1 MSTRNNSTACQTVKA
16 LALFLMLVMLTAA
29 WPTAARAQNSKQ
41 FDIPFQKHVLPNGLT
56 VILHEDHKAPIVAFN
71 VWYHVGSKN
80 EKPGKTGFAHLFEH
94 LMFNGSEHYNDDFF
108 KALQKVGTTDING
121 TTNEDRTN
129 YFETVPVPALD
140 LVLWL
145 ESDRMGHL
153 KGAIDQA
160 KLDEQRG
167 VVQNELR
174 QYANEPYAVAEELL
188 AKALFPA
195 GHPYSW
201 TVGGSIEDLDR
212 ASLQDVHD
220 WFATYYGPNN
230 AVVVIAG
237 DINPAEVLEKV
248 KKYFGSI
255 PPSPPV
261 ARHTAWVAKRSGEQR
276 QRVQD
281 RVSQARIYLA
291 WNIPQWGTA
300 EADYLDLAS
309 SILGEGKNSRLYKR
323 LVYDEQIASSVS
335 AYVDLR
341 EIAGIFFITADAK
354 PGVEISRLEQA
365 IKEELVRFL
374 KDGPEPGELERVR
387 TGYLTEFI
395 RGVEKIGGF
404 SGKCDLLAR
413 SQVFGGRPDYYREI
427 LRHVGEA
434 TTQAIRETARRWLSD
449 GLYVLEIHPYPQL
462 SAAQTD
468 VDRSQRPEPSAVPE
482 ARFPEIQ
489 KATLSNGL
497 KIILAER
504 HTIPYVRLGLMVDAG
519 YAADQLALP
528 GTAYFAMQM
537 LDEGTARRNSLQVS
551 EELARLGAELGASS
565 ALDFSYVSL
574 GVLKENLDKAL
585 DIYADV
591 ILNPAF
597 PEADFQRLKKIQLA
611 RIQQEKFSP
620 TTLAIR
626 VLPKLIFG
634 EGHAYSNPLTGSG
647 YEQTVQKITR
657 EDLKKFHQTWFKP
670 NHSTLVVTGDIT
682 MAEIK
687 PRLENIFK
695 DWRPGEIPRKNLAAV
710 KSRSKPAVYLIDKPG
725 APQSMVMAGLPVPS
739 PADPDDLA
747 IDLMNFIFGGDFVSR
762 INMNIRENKHWSYGA
777 FSVILPARAQRPFIV
792 VAPVQL
798 DKTRETIQELTAE
811 MEGLLGQKPVTRE
824 EFQNALSS
832 RINQL
837 PGQWETMAA
846 VENSLVELANFKL
859 PDDYFRKYAGRL
871 RQLKIEDINRAARK
885 VLQAGSAVWVV
896 VGDRSRIEKSLR
908 ELGLGEIVFLDGDGN
923 LIK

>member
-1 MSTRNNSTACQTVKA
+1 MNNQRNVPIQLTIRA
-16 LALFLMLVMLTAA
+16 LIFLLIVVLLSGA
-29 WPTAARAQNSKQ
+29 WPIAARAQSSKEI
-41 FDIPFQKHVLPNGLT
+41 DIPFQKHVLPNGLT

-174 QYANEPYAVAEELL
+174 QYANEPYSVAEELL
-188 AKALFPA
+188 ARALFPA

-237 DINPAEVLEKV
+237 DINPKEVLEKV
-248 KKYFGSI
+248 TRYFGSI

-261 ARHTAWVAKRSGEQR
+261 ARHTAWVARRTGEQR
-276 QRVQD
+276 QKVED
-281 RVSQARIYLA
+281 RVSQARLYLA

-335 AYVDLR
+335 AFVDLR
-341 EIAGIFFITADAK
+341 EIAGVFFIMADLR
-354 PGVEISRLEQA
+354 PGVELARLEQA

-374 KDGPEPGELERVR
+374 KDGPEPGELARVK
-387 TGYLTEFI
+387 TGYLTNFV
-395 RGVEKIGGF
+395 RGIEKIGGF
-404 SGKCDLLAR
+404 SGKCDILAR
-413 SQVFGGRPDYYREI
+413 SQVFGGRPDYYKEN
-427 LRHVGEA
+427 LKHVREA
-434 TTQAIRETARRWLSD
+434 TTQVIRETAARWLSD
-449 GLYVLEIHPYPQL
+449 GLYVLEVHPYPQL
-462 SAAQTD
+462 SASQTD
-468 VDRSQRPEPSAVPE
+468 VDRSRMPEPATAPE

-537 LDEGTARRNSLQVS
+537 LDEGTARRTSLQVS
-551 EELARLGAELGASS
+551 EELAQLGAELGASS

-574 GVLKENLDKAL
+574 GVLKENLDRAL

-597 PEADFQRLKKIQLA
+597 PEADFQRLKKIQIA
-611 RIQQEKFSP
+611 RIQQEKFAP

-634 EGHAYSNPLTGSG
+634 EGHAYGNPLTGTG

-670 NHSTLVVTGDIT
+670 NHSTLVITGDIT
-682 MAEIK
+682 LAEIK
-687 PRLENIFK
+687 PRLEKIFQN
-695 DWRPGEIPRKNLAAV
+695 WRPGDIPRKNLAAV
-710 KSRSKPAVYLIDKPG
+710 RPRSKPAVYLIDKPG
-725 APQSMVMAGLPVPS
+725 APQSMVMAGLPAPS

-747 IDLMNFIFGGDFVSR
+747 IDLMNFILGGDFVSR

-777 FSVILPARAQRPFIV
+777 FSVILPARAQRAFIA

-798 DKTRETIQELTAE
+798 DKTKETIQELTAE
-811 MEGLLGQKPVTRE
+811 MEGLLGKKPVTGE
-824 EFQNALSS
+824 EFRNALSS

-846 VENSLVELANFKL
+846 VENSLVEMANFRL
-859 PDDYFRKYAGRL
+859 PDDYFQKYAGRIS
-871 RQLKIEDINRAARK
+871 QLKIEDINRAARK
-885 VLQAGSAVWVV
+885 VLQPASLVWVV
-896 VGDRSRIEKSLR
+896 VGDRNKVEKPLR
-908 ELGLGEIVFLDGDGN
+908 ELGLGEIVYLDGDGN
-923 LIK
+923 PVK

>member
-1 MSTRNNSTACQTVKA
+1 MNNRRNFLIRPVLIPIA
-16 LALFLMLVMLTAA
+16 LVLIFVLLAGA
-29 WPTAARAQNSKQ
+29 WSAPARAQGTKEIN
-41 FDIPFQKHVLPNGLT
+41 IPYEKHVLPNGLT

-108 KALQKVGTTDING
+108 KALQQFGTTDING

-129 YFETVPVPALD
+129 YFETVPVSALD

-174 QYANEPYAVAEELL
+174 QYANEPYSIAEELM

-212 ASLQDVHD
+212 ASLQDVQD

-237 DINPAEVLEKV
+237 DINPPEVLEKV

-276 QRVQD
+276 QKVED

-309 SILGEGKNSRLYKR
+309 SILGQGKNSRLYKR
-323 LVYDEQIASSVS
+323 LVYEEQIASSIS
-335 AYVDLR
+335 AFVDLR
-341 EIAGIFFITADAK
+341 EIAGIFFITADAR
-354 PGVEISRLEQA
+354 PGVDLTRLEQA
-365 IKEELVRFL
+365 IKEELARFL
-374 KDGPEPGELERVR
+374 KDGPEPGELRRVR
-387 TGYLTEFI
+387 TGYLTDFI
-395 RGVEKIGGF
+395 RGIEKIGGF
-404 SGKCDLLAR
+404 SGKCDILAR
-413 SQVFGGRPDYYREI
+413 SQVFGGRPDYYQEN
-427 LRHVGEA
+427 LRHVREA
-434 TTQAIRETARRWLSD
+434 TPEIIRDTAQKWLTD
-449 GLYVLEIHPYPQL
+449 GVYVLEIHPYPQL
-462 SAAQTD
+462 SADKTD
-468 VDRSQRPEPSAVPE
+468 VDRSRRPEPTAAPQ
-482 ARFPEIQ
+482 ARFPQVQ
-489 KATLSNGL
+489 KTSLSNGL
-497 KIILAER
+497 KVILAER
-504 HTIPYVRLGLMVDAG
+504 HTIPYIRLGLMVDAG
-519 YAADQLALP
+519 YAADQFALP

-537 LDEGTARRNSLQVS
+537 LDEGTARRSSLQIS
-551 EELARLGAELGASS
+551 EELALLGAELQASS

-574 GVLKENLDKAL
+574 GVLKENLDPAL

-591 ILNPAF
+591 ILNPSF
-597 PEADFQRLKKIQLA
+597 PPADFQRLQKIQIA
-611 RIQQEKFSP
+611 RIQQEKFAP

-634 EGHAYSNPLTGSG
+634 QGHAYSNPLTGSG
-647 YEQTVQKITR
+647 YEETVLKIKR
-657 EDLKKFHQTWFKP
+657 EDLIKFHKTWFKP
-670 NHSTLVVTGDIT
+670 NHSTLIVTGDVT

-687 PRLENIFK
+687 PRLEKIFQN
-695 DWRPGEIPRKNLAAV
+695 WQPGDIPRKNLDRV
-710 KSRSKPAVYLIDKPG
+710 IPRSRPAVYLIDKPG

-747 IDLMNFIFGGDFVSR
+747 MDLVNYIFGGDFVSR
-762 INMNIRENKHWSYGA
+762 INLNIREEKHWSYGA
-777 FSVILPARAQRPFIV
+777 FSVILPARAQRPFIA

-811 MEGLLGQKPVTRE
+811 MEGILGKKPVTQE

-832 RINQL
+832 KINQL

-846 VENSLVELANFKL
+846 VESSLIELANFKL
-859 PDDYFRKYAGRL
+859 PDDYFQKYAARIS
-871 RQLKIEDINRAARK
+871 QLKLEDLKRAAGK
-885 VLQAGSAVWVV
+885 ILQPASLVWVV
-896 VGDRSRIEKSLR
+896 VGDRSKVEKQLQ
-908 ELGLGEIVFLDGDGN
+908 ELGLGPIIYLDGDGN

>member
-1 MSTRNNSTACQTVKA
+1 MNNQRNFQIQPAIRA
-16 LALFLMLVMLTAA
+16 LTFLLIVVLLSGT
-29 WPTAARAQNSKQ
+29 WPTVARAQSTK
-41 FDIPFQKHVLPNGLT
+41 DIDISFQKHVLPNGLT

-153 KGAIDQA
+153 KAAIDQA

-174 QYANEPYAVAEELL
+174 QYANEPYSVAEELL

-237 DINPAEVLEKV
+237 DINPKEVLEKV
-248 KKYFGSI
+248 NRYFGSI

-276 QRVQD
+276 QRVED

-335 AYVDLR
+335 AFVDLR
-341 EIAGIFFITADAK
+341 EIAGVFFITADVR
-354 PGVEISRLEQA
+354 PGVDLARLEQA

-374 KDGPEPGELERVR
+374 KDGPEPGELERVK
-387 TGYLTEFI
+387 TGYLTDFV
-395 RGVEKIGGF
+395 RGIEKIGGF
-404 SGKCDLLAR
+404 SGKCDILAR
-413 SQVFGGRPDYYREI
+413 SQVFGGRPDYYKEN
-427 LRHVGEA
+427 LKHVREA
-434 TTQAIRETARRWLSD
+434 TTQVIKETAARWLSD
-449 GLYVLEIHPYPQL
+449 GVYVLEIHPYPQL
-462 SAAQTD
+462 SASQTD
-468 VDRSQRPEPSAVPE
+468 VDRSRMPEPAATPE

-489 KATLSNGL
+489 KAILSNGL
-497 KIILAER
+497 RIILAER

-537 LDEGTARRNSLQVS
+537 LDEGTARRSSLQVS
-551 EELARLGAELGASS
+551 EELAQLGAELGASS

-574 GVLKENLDKAL
+574 GVLKENLDRAL

-597 PEADFQRLKKIQLA
+597 PEADFQRLKKIQIA
-611 RIQQEKFSP
+611 RIQQEKFAP

-634 EGHAYSNPLTGSG
+634 EGHAYGHPLTGTG

-682 MAEIK
+682 LAEIK
-687 PRLENIFK
+687 PRLEKIFQN
-695 DWRPGEIPRKNLAAV
+695 WRPGDIPRKNLAAV
-710 KSRSKPAVYLIDKPG
+710 RPRSKPAVYLIDKPG
-725 APQSMVMAGLPVPS
+725 APQSMVMAGLPAPS

-747 IDLMNFIFGGDFVSR
+747 IDLMNYIFGGDFVSR

-777 FSVILPARAQRPFIV
+777 FSVILPARAQRAFIA

-811 MEGLLGQKPVTRE
+811 MEGMLGKKPVTGE
-824 EFQNALSS
+824 EFGNALGS
-832 RINQL
+832 RVNQL

-846 VENSLVELANFKL
+846 VENSLVEMVNFRL
-859 PDDYFRKYAGRL
+859 PDDYFQKYAGRI

-885 VLQAGSAVWVV
+885 VLQPASLVWVV
-896 VGDRSRIEKSLR
+896 VGDRSQVEKPLR
-908 ELGLGEIVFLDGDGN
+908 ELGLGEIVYLDGDGN
-923 LIK
+923 PVK

>member
-1 MSTRNNSTACQTVKA
+1 MNNQRNFQIQPAIRA
-16 LALFLMLVMLTAA
+16 LTFLLIVVLLSGT
-29 WPTAARAQNSKQ
+29 WPTVARAQSST
-41 FDIPFQKHVLPNGLT
+41 DIDIAFQKHVLPNGLT

-153 KGAIDQA
+153 KAAIDQA

-174 QYANEPYAVAEELL
+174 QYANEPYSVAEELL
-188 AKALFPA
+188 ARALFPA

-237 DINPAEVLEKV
+237 DINPKEVLEKV
-248 KKYFGSI
+248 NRYFGSI

-261 ARHTAWVAKRSGEQR
+261 ARHTAWVARRSGEQR
-276 QRVQD
+276 QRVED

-335 AYVDLR
+335 AFVDLR
-341 EIAGIFFITADAK
+341 EIAGVFFITADVR
-354 PGVEISRLEQA
+354 PGVDLARLEQA

-374 KDGPEPGELERVR
+374 KDGPEPGELERVK
-387 TGYLTEFI
+387 TGYLSNFV
-395 RGVEKIGGF
+395 RGIEKIGGF
-404 SGKCDLLAR
+404 SGKCDILAR
-413 SQVFGGRPDYYREI
+413 SQVFGGRPDYYKEN
-427 LRHVGEA
+427 LKHVREA
-434 TTQAIRETARRWLSD
+434 TTQVIRETAARWLSD
-449 GLYVLEIHPYPQL
+449 GVYVLEIHPYPQL
-462 SAAQTD
+462 SASQTD
-468 VDRSQRPEPSAVPE
+468 VDRSRMPEPAATPE

-489 KATLSNGL
+489 KAILSNGL
-497 KIILAER
+497 RIILAER

-537 LDEGTARRNSLQVS
+537 LDEGTARRSSLQVS
-551 EELARLGAELGASS
+551 EELAQLGAELGASS

-574 GVLKENLDKAL
+574 GVLKENLDRAL

-597 PEADFQRLKKIQLA
+597 PEADFQRLKKIQIA
-611 RIQQEKFSP
+611 RIQQEKFAP

-634 EGHAYSNPLTGSG
+634 EGHAYGNPLTGTG

-682 MAEIK
+682 LAEIK
-687 PRLENIFK
+687 PRLEKLFQN
-695 DWRPGEIPRKNLAAV
+695 WRPGDIPRKNLAAV
-710 KSRSKPAVYLIDKPG
+710 RPRSKPAVYLIDKPG
-725 APQSMVMAGLPVPS
+725 APQSMVMAGLPAPS

-747 IDLMNFIFGGDFVSR
+747 IDLMNYIFGGDFVSR

-777 FSVILPARAQRPFIV
+777 FSVILPARAQRAFIA

-811 MEGLLGQKPVTRE
+811 MEGMLGKKPVTGE
-824 EFQNALSS
+824 EFGNALGS
-832 RINQL
+832 RVNQL

-846 VENSLVELANFKL
+846 VENSLVEMVNFRL
-859 PDDYFRKYAGRL
+859 PDDYFQKYAGRI

-885 VLQAGSAVWVV
+885 VLQPASLVWVV
-896 VGDRSRIEKSLR
+896 VGDRSQVEKPLR
-908 ELGLGEIVFLDGDGN
+908 ELGLGEIVYLDGDGN
-923 LIK
+923 PVK